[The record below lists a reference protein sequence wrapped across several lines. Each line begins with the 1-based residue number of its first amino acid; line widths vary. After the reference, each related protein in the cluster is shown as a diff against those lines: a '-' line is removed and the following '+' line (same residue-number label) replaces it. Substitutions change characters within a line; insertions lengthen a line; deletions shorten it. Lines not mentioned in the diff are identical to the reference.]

1 MIIKNKIVYV
11 YDIEVFPNVFHCLL
25 KNTETKEYIYFEVS
39 ERKNQIEQLIDFF
52 SNCQNKIIC
61 GYNCIHY
68 DNPII
73 NFILEYKKPMSCASF
88 ERICHNIQSLS
99 NIIVSSNDI
108 EKWKR
113 WKYANNFDTLDL
125 LTMLYSQK
133 LRVGL
138 KEMQVTMKYKNV
150 QEYSGKFT
158 DYLLEK
164 DIPEMIMYNKN
175 DVDSTENLL
184 YLCENDIKLRL
195 SIEQEYGIEALNKD
209 GVNLG
214 MEILKIKYLEK
225 TGKTWDDIKDLRS
238 PCDVIDLSKVIL
250 PFISYKTPLLQ
261 NFLEEFKQQKV
272 SAGRKSFEK
281 HFLLDNLEYSVGVGG
296 IHSVNEPEI
305 VIPNEDEIISD
316 VDVASLY
323 PSLIIEYGFYP
334 PHLGKEFLE
343 VYTQIKNER
352 IEAKHNGNKLK
363 DKTLKLSING
373 LSGNLQSQFS
383 WCYSPEVV
391 MKIRINGQL
400 FLLML
405 AEKLIAAGCKILQAN
420 TDGLFVLRKKADE
433 NKFQAA
439 CKEWEQIT
447 KLTLEEDRFERF
459 YQFAI
464 NDYLAIE
471 EGYNETHN
479 PKLLKKKG
487 MFIDEV
493 TLGKGMA
500 PMIIPKAINA
510 YFADNI
516 PITDT
521 IYNSKDIN
529 DFITYQKVSKDF
541 QVEYNKQL
549 ITRINRY
556 YISTN
561 GYYLFKCKVDESG
574 NRYGYINMLCDSGV
588 TICNNLEEFKEFPT
602 NINYNYYIKEANK
615 IISKLEQ
622 QQLSLF

>member
-99 NIIVSSNDI
+99 NIIVSSDDI

-214 MEILKIKYLEK
+214 MEILKI
-225 TGKTWDDIKDLRS
+225 S
-238 PCDVIDLSKVIL
+238 
-250 PFISYKTPLLQ
+250 
-261 NFLEEFKQQKV
+261 
-272 SAGRKSFEK
+272 
-281 HFLLDNLEYSVGVGG
+281 
-296 IHSVNEPEI
+296 
-305 VIPNEDEIISD
+305 
-316 VDVASLY
+316 
-323 PSLIIEYGFYP
+323 
-334 PHLGKEFLE
+334 
-343 VYTQIKNER
+343 
-352 IEAKHNGNKLK
+352 
-363 DKTLKLSING
+363 
-373 LSGNLQSQFS
+373 
-383 WCYSPEVV
+383 
-391 MKIRINGQL
+391 
-400 FLLML
+400 
-405 AEKLIAAGCKILQAN
+405 
-420 TDGLFVLRKKADE
+420 
-433 NKFQAA
+433 
-439 CKEWEQIT
+439 
-447 KLTLEEDRFERF
+447 
-459 YQFAI
+459 
-464 NDYLAIE
+464 
-471 EGYNETHN
+471 
-479 PKLLKKKG
+479 
-487 MFIDEV
+487 
-493 TLGKGMA
+493 
-500 PMIIPKAINA
+500 
-510 YFADNI
+510 
-516 PITDT
+516 
-521 IYNSKDIN
+521 
-529 DFITYQKVSKDF
+529 
-541 QVEYNKQL
+541 
-549 ITRINRY
+549 
-556 YISTN
+556 
-561 GYYLFKCKVDESG
+561 
-574 NRYGYINMLCDSGV
+574 
-588 TICNNLEEFKEFPT
+588 
-602 NINYNYYIKEANK
+602 
-615 IISKLEQ
+615 
-622 QQLSLF
+622 

>member
-52 SNCQNKIIC
+52 SNCQNKMIC

-99 NIIVSSNDI
+99 NIIVSSNDP

-184 YLCENDIKLRL
+184 YMCENDIKLRL
-195 SIEQEYGIEALNKD
+195 SIEQEYGIKALNKD

-272 SAGRKSFEK
+272 GAGRKSFEK

-305 VIPNEDEIISD
+305 IIPNEDEIISD

-561 GYYLFKCKVDESG
+561 GYYLFKCKVDKSG

-588 TICNNLEEFKEFPT
+588 TICNNLEEFEEFPT